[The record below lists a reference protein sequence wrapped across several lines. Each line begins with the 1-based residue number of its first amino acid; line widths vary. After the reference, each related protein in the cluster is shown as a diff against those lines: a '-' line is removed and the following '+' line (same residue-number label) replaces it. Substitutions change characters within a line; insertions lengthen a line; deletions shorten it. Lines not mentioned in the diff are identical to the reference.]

1 LSLSPRLSDRGG
13 GKSGN
18 LVTLGSVPGTVL
30 ATVVVTDV
38 VTATDIN
45 GKLTAQSAVE
55 IESRLDLLRSVL
67 AVLTVHASVTLASE
81 NRSGVEEEV
90 FHD

>member
-1 LSLSPRLSDRGG
+1 
-13 GKSGN
+13 
-18 LVTLGSVPGTVL
+18 VTLGSVPGTVL

-67 AVLTVHASVTLASE
+67 AVITVHASVTLTSE

>member
-1 LSLSPRLSDRGG
+1 
-13 GKSGN
+13 
-18 LVTLGSVPGTVL
+18 VTLGSVPGTVL

-55 IESRLDLLRSVL
+55 VESRLDLLRSVL
-67 AVLTVHASVTLASE
+67 VVLTVHASVTLTGE

-90 FHD
+90 FHDCVTY

>member
-1 LSLSPRLSDRGG
+1 
-13 GKSGN
+13 
-18 LVTLGSVPGTVL
+18 VTLGSVPGTVL

-55 IESRLDLLRSVL
+55 VESRLDLLRSVL
-67 AVLTVHASVTLASE
+67 AVLTVHASVTLTSE